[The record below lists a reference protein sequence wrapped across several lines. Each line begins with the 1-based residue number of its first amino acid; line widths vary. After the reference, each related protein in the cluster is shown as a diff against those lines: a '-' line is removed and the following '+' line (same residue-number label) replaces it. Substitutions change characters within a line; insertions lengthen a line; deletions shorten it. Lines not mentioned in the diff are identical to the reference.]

1 MLQKRSFLPVAAGLI
16 IIGLC
21 SYYALY
27 VLEMRTGR
35 GQVKINHGLKLED
48 AYHRVV
54 AVDTI
59 PSRVISVAPNITE
72 IIFALGEGKRLVG
85 RTDYCDYPAEAASI
99 ESIGNITEPN
109 MEKIV
114 SLNPDIVIA
123 STHFQKETLDKL
135 EDLGIK
141 VAILKGEESFDGL
154 YHLICQVGQVL
165 HSDRKATELV
175 SDLQKRVADIVLKV
189 QKAPKLKVFYLIFY
203 GDSGFYTAGQDTF
216 IGNMIAMAGGDN
228 VAADS
233 KGWQYSIEKLVE
245 KDPDILICSKF
256 YHAKEVLEKTPGFK
270 DMRAVKDG
278 KLLEI
283 DHNLLDRQGP
293 RLVEGL
299 ETLARLL
306 HPEIFGVGQGGYL
319 DYDL

>member
-99 ESIGNITEPN
+99 ESIGNRAEYG
-109 MEKIV
+109 EDCV
-114 SLNPDIVIA
+114 SQSGYRYCINPF
-123 STHFQKETLDKL
+123 SKG
-135 EDLGIK
+135 DLRQAGRFGDQGCDF
-141 VAILKGEESFDGL
+141 KGGRKFRRALSFDL
-154 YHLICQVGQVL
+154 
-165 HSDRKATELV
+165 S
-175 SDLQKRVADIVLKV
+175 
-189 QKAPKLKVFYLIFY
+189 
-203 GDSGFYTAGQDTF
+203 SGPGVTF
-216 IGNMIAMAGGDN
+216 
-228 VAADS
+228 
-233 KGWQYSIEKLVE
+233 
-245 KDPDILICSKF
+245 
-256 YHAKEVLEKTPGFK
+256 
-270 DMRAVKDG
+270 
-278 KLLEI
+278 
-283 DHNLLDRQGP
+283 GP
-293 RLVEGL
+293 ES
-299 ETLARLL
+299 
-306 HPEIFGVGQGGYL
+306 Y
-319 DYDL
+319 

>member
-1 MLQKRSFLPVAAGLI
+1 MLQKRSFFPITVGAL

-21 SYYALY
+21 LYYALHAP
-27 VLEMRTGR
+27 VTRTGR
-35 GQVKINHGLKLED
+35 GQVKINQGLELED
-48 AYHRVV
+48 AYHRVI
-54 AVDTI
+54 AIDTI
-59 PSRVISVAPNITE
+59 PSRVISVAPNLTE

-109 MEKIV
+109 IEKIV
-114 SLNPDIVIA
+114 ALNPDFVIA

-135 EDLGIK
+135 ENLGIK

-154 YHLICQVGQVL
+154 YHLIRQVGQVL
-165 HSDRKATELV
+165 HSERKATELV
-175 SDLQKRVADIVLKV
+175 LDLQKRVADIVLKV
-189 QKAPKLKVFYLIFY
+189 EQAPKLKVFYLIFY

-216 IGNMIAMAGGDN
+216 IGNIVAMAGGDN

-233 KGWQYSIEKLVE
+233 KGWQYSIEKLVAQ
-245 KDPDILICSKF
+245 DPDILICSKF
-256 YHAKEVLEKTPGFK
+256 YHAKEVLEKTAGFK
-270 DMRAVKDG
+270 EIRAVKDG
-278 KLLEI
+278 KVLEI

-306 HPEIFGVGQGGYL
+306 HPEVFSAGQGGASRL
-319 DYDL
+319 